1 MTINN
6 KGILPAIGLGMVAG
20 AALTMLAPSKT
31 SMQCKVKKAARDVGK
46 FVDGVV
52 DDISEAVQR

>member
-6 KGILPAIGLGMVAG
+6 KGVLPAIGLGMVAG
-20 AALTMLAPSKT
+20 AALTMLAAPEPSMKR
-31 SMQCKVKKAARDVGK
+31 KAKKAARNVGQ

>member
-6 KGILPAIGLGMVAG
+6 KGILPAIGLGLMAG
-20 AALTMLAPSKT
+20 AAITMMASPKST
-31 SMQCKVKKAARDVGK
+31 MQNKAEKAARDVSR